1 METKYL
7 IMDYFTAL
15 GKLLSETRFPQTRI
29 MWMILAYSLYFS
41 EGNMFIQQIYQTVS
55 MADVRTWGV
64 GDYYF
69 VLYYSLF
76 I

>member
-1 METKYL
+1 
-7 IMDYFTAL
+7 
-15 GKLLSETRFPQTRI
+15 
-29 MWMILAYSLYFS
+29 MILAYSLYFS